1 MSDLANLSR
10 RERQIMEVLYAR
22 GPSTALEV
30 QSDVPNAPGDMAI
43 RRFLKILED
52 KGHVVHKRVGRENVY
67 RAKQPKQRVAKKA
80 LSSLLD
86 VFFEG
91 CIDNA
96 LATHLAKPGVDI
108 SDEQFERMLK
118 LIEDARESR
127 NPDT

>member
-1 MSDLANLSR
+1 MTDLANLSR

-30 QSDVPNAPGDMAI
+30 QRDVPNAPGDMAI

-52 KGHVVHKRVGRENVY
+52 KGHVAHKRVGRENVY

-86 VFFEG
+86 TFFEG

-96 LATHLAKPGVDI
+96 LATHLSKPGVDI
-108 SDEQFERMLK
+108 SDEQYERMLQ
-118 LIEDARESR
+118 LIEDARKHR
-127 NPDT
+127 DQDL